1 LSLLDPRLWLAL
13 ALSLALS
20 YGGGRWQQHRL
31 DILNQ
36 QSALVKA
43 MQEARTKEDAANEA
57 VRLNR
62 RARDAEMQRIN
73 DQLVSALGELR
84 KRPSRLSA
92 PTGATC
98 EGGTGASLYAEDATA
113 ALGEAARAD
122 RLRAA
127 LAECYSYIDSLPK
140 PAH

>member
-1 LSLLDPRLWLAL
+1 MNPYAILA
-13 ALSLALS
+13 ALVIVAGA
-20 YGGGRWQQHRL
+20 YGGGRWQQHRQDVL
-31 DILNQ
+31 ERKAELAD
-36 QSALVKA
+36 A
-43 MQEARTKEDAANEA
+43 MQQARAKEDAANEA

-62 RARDAEMQRIN
+62 RARDAEMQSIN

-98 EGGTGASLYAEDATA
+98 QGGTGASLYAEDATA

-127 LAECYSYIDSLPK
+127 LSECYGYLDALPA

>member
-1 LSLLDPRLWLAL
+1 MAL
-13 ALSLALS
+13 A

-36 QSALVKA
+36 QAALVKA

-62 RARDAEMQRIN
+62 RARDAEMQSIN
-73 DQLVSALGELR
+73 DQLVSALGQLR
-84 KRPSRLSA
+84 KRSDRLPEASR
-92 PTGATC
+92 ATC
-98 EGGTGASLYAEDATA
+98 EGSTGRELSGIDAA
-113 ALGEAARAD
+113 AFAGLSARANIV
-122 RLRAA
+122 RAA
-127 LAECYSYIDSLPK
+127 LAECYGWIDQTETLTR